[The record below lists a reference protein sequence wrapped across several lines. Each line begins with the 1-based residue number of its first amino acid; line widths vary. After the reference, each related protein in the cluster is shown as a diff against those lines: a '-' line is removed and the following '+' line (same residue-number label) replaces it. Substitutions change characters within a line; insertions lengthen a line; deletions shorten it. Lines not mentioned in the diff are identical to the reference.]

1 MVEIR
6 PWNPMAWGREADL
19 QIPKNLIQGE
29 EKKKKMNF
37 DPKNFDHAY
46 NKAYAIH

>member
-6 PWNPMAWGREADL
+6 PWNPMAWGREADW
-19 QIPKNLIQGE
+19 QIPKKLVQG
-29 EKKKKMNF
+29 KKKLILKF